1 MRKKLIRN
9 LAIFL
14 SIVIFGGA
22 IYLYSTGYFSKNKT
36 PQLSEEGS
44 ARPAA
49 MRGGPGEDAP
59 TPVEGV
65 TIKAGSLYDVIYVNG
80 STVPNEEVVITSEVP
95 GKITQILF
103 KEGSYIKKGAAIVQL
118 DIAELK
124 AQRERLLVQQQLTQ
138 KIAERLEGLYK
149 KEGVSLQEYEIAR
162 AEADQVDA
170 ELGLIDVQLS
180 KRSIKSPFDGLLGLR
195 QVSEGSYMSPGT
207 PIVSLV
213 STNPINIEFAV
224 PERYSQNVDKGTKV
238 TFRMDGT
245 NDEFSATVIAKEPNI
260 DATTRTLKL
269 KATAPN
275 PSGKILPGAY
285 VNVTV
290 NLRNFN
296 EAIMIPTQAIVAEL
310 EGKKVYVY
318 KNGKAEQ
325 IDIETGIRRADLI
338 QVTKGLNYGDTVIT
352 TGILQI
358 RPGASVEITKIN

>member
-36 PQLSEEGS
+36 PQLPEKGS
-44 ARPAA
+44 AQPAA
-49 MRGGPGEDAP
+49 MRGGGP
-59 TPVEGV
+59 TPVEAV
-65 TIKAGSLYDVIYVNG
+65 TIKAGSLHDVIYVNG
-80 STVPNEEVVITSEVP
+80 STVPNDEVAMASEVS
-95 GKITQILF
+95 GKITQIFF
-103 KEGSYIKKGAAIVQL
+103 KEGSYVKKGAPLVQL

-124 AQRERLLVQQQLTQ
+124 AQRDRLLVQQQLTR

-170 ELGLIDVQLS
+170 DLALIDVQIS
-180 KRSIKSPFDGLLGLR
+180 KRSVKSPFDGLLGLR
-195 QVSEGSYMSPGT
+195 QVSEGTYISPGA
-207 PIVSLV
+207 PIVNLV
-213 STNPINIEFAV
+213 STNPINIEFSV

-238 TFRMDGT
+238 TFRMDGS
-245 NDEFSATVIAKEPNI
+245 NEDFRATVVAKEPNI
-260 DATTRTLKL
+260 DLTTRTLKL

-275 PSGKILPGAY
+275 PNGKILPGAY

-290 NLRNFN
+290 NLRDFE
-296 EAIMIPTQAIVAEL
+296 EAIMIPTQAVVAEL
-310 EGKKVYVY
+310 EGKKVYLF

-338 QVTKGLNYGDTVIT
+338 QVVKGLSYGDTVIT

-358 RPGASVEITKIN
+358 RPEAPVTIAKLN